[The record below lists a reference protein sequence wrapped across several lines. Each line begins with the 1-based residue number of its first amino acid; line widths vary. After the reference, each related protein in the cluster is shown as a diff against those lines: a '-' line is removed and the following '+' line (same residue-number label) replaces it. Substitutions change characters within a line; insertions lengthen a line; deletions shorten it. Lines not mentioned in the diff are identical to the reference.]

1 MSTRMDIKSWRK
13 SRNGK
18 AYAIRIGSTWTNDKG
33 VTYLEFDALP
43 LPDEQGRVSCFLE
56 EPRERTEQGA
66 QGFAPAAQGFARQ
79 MAPSGPALKSGA
91 GGALALGGDEI
102 PF

>member
-18 AYAIRIGSTWTNDKG
+18 AYAIRIGSTWTNEKG

-56 EPRERTEQGA
+56 EPRERAADG
-66 QGFAPAAQGFARQ
+66 AQGFARQ
-79 MAPSGPALKSGA
+79 MAPSGPALKSGG
-91 GGALALGGDEI
+91 GGALALGGDSI
-102 PF
+102 PFAPEWR

>member
-1 MSTRMDIKSWRK
+1 MSNRMDVKSWRK

-18 AYAIRIGSTWTNDKG
+18 AYAVRIGSTWTNDKG
-33 VTYLEFDALP
+33 VTYIEFDALP

-56 EPRERTEQGA
+56 QPRERAEAGT
-66 QGFAPAAQGFARQ
+66 QGFARQ
-79 MAPSGPALKSGA
+79 MAPNGA
-91 GGALALGGDEI
+91 GKASQLDDAI

>member
-18 AYAIRIGSTWTNDKG
+18 AYAVRIGSTWTNDKG

-56 EPRERTEQGA
+56 EPRERAEPGV
-66 QGFAPAAQGFARQ
+66 QGFARQ
-79 MAPSGPALKSGA
+79 MAPSAPGPKPIP
-91 GGALALGGDEI
+91 LGGDSI

>member
-1 MSTRMDIKSWRK
+1 MSNRMDVKSWRK

-33 VTYLEFDALP
+33 VTYIEFDALP

-56 EPRERTEQGA
+56 EPRERAEPGV
-66 QGFAPAAQGFARQ
+66 QGFARQ
-79 MAPSGPALKSGA
+79 LAPSGPALKSGA
-91 GGALALGGDEI
+91 GGAVNLEDSI

>member
-1 MSTRMDIKSWRK
+1 MSTRMDIKTWRK

-18 AYAIRIGSTWTNDKG
+18 AYAIRIGSTWTNEKG

-56 EPRERTEQGA
+56 EPRERAADG
-66 QGFAPAAQGFARQ
+66 AQGFARQ
-79 MAPSGPALKSGA
+79 MAPSGPALKSG
-91 GGALALGGDEI
+91 GGSAARLEDNI
-102 PF
+102 PFAMEWR

>member
-56 EPRERTEQGA
+56 EPRERVVEL
-66 QGFAPAAQGFARQ
+66 AASPKAARTPQ
-79 MAPSGPALKSGA
+79 AM
-91 GGALALGGDEI
+91 DDQI

>member
-66 QGFAPAAQGFARQ
+66 QGFARQ
-79 MAPSGPALKSGA
+79 MAPSGPALKSGG
-91 GGALALGGDEI
+91 GGAANLEDSI

>member
-1 MSTRMDIKSWRK
+1 MDVKSWRK

-43 LPDEQGRVSCFLE
+43 LPLVTR
-56 EPRERTEQGA
+56 RA
-66 QGFAPAAQGFARQ
+66 H
-79 MAPSGPALKSGA
+79 
-91 GGALALGGDEI
+91 
-102 PF
+102 

>member
-56 EPRERTEQGA
+56 EPRERAEPG
-66 QGFAPAAQGFARQ
+66 AQGFARQ
-79 MAPSGPALKSGA
+79 MAPGGPALKSGA
-91 GGALALGGDEI
+91 GAAVNLEDSI

>member
-1 MSTRMDIKSWRK
+1 LSNRMDIKSWRK

-33 VTYLEFDALP
+33 ITYLEFDALP
-43 LPDEQGRVSCFLE
+43 LPDEQGRVACFLE
-56 EPRERTEQGA
+56 EPRERAETGV
-66 QGFAPAAQGFARQ
+66 QGFARQ
-79 MAPSGPALKSGA
+79 MAPEPAGAKSIP
-91 GGALALGGDEI
+91 LGGDSI

>member
-1 MSTRMDIKSWRK
+1 MTRMDIKSWRK

-18 AYAIRIGSTWTNDKG
+18 AYAVRIGSTWTNDKG

-56 EPRERTEQGA
+56 EPRERPET
-66 QGFAPAAQGFARQ
+66 APERQEVGTQGFARQ

-91 GGALALGGDEI
+91 GGAVNLEDSI

>member
-1 MSTRMDIKSWRK
+1 MDVKSWRK

-18 AYAIRIGSTWTNDKG
+18 AYAVRIGSTWTNDKG

-56 EPRERTEQGA
+56 EPRERAEAGT
-66 QGFAPAAQGFARQ
+66 QGFARQ
-79 MAPSGPALKSGA
+79 MAPERAGPKPIP
-91 GGALALGGDEI
+91 LGGDEI

>member
-56 EPRERTEQGA
+56 EPRERTEPGV
-66 QGFAPAAQGFARQ
+66 QGFARQ
-79 MAPSGPALKSGA
+79 MAPEPAGA
-91 GGALALGGDEI
+91 KPIPLGGDSI

>member
-1 MSTRMDIKSWRK
+1 MDIKSWRK

-18 AYAIRIGSTWTNDKG
+18 AYAVRIGSTWTNDKG

-56 EPRERTEQGA
+56 EPRERAET
-66 QGFAPAAQGFARQ
+66 APARQEPGVQGFARQ
-79 MAPSGPALKSGA
+79 MAPGGA
-91 GGALALGGDEI
+91 GRPAALDGDSI
-102 PF
+102 PFEMEWR

>member
-1 MSTRMDIKSWRK
+1 MTRMDIKSWRK

-18 AYAIRIGSTWTNDKG
+18 AYAIRIGSTWTNEKG

-43 LPDEQGRVSCFLE
+43 LADEQGRVSCFLE

-66 QGFAPAAQGFARQ
+66 QGFARQ

-91 GGALALGGDEI
+91 GGAANLEDSI

>member
-1 MSTRMDIKSWRK
+1 MSNRMDIKSWRK

-56 EPRERTEQGA
+56 EPRERAEPGVQSFA
-66 QGFAPAAQGFARQ
+66 QTARGGTTSSNAAK
-79 MAPSGPALKSGA
+79 PIP
-91 GGALALGGDEI
+91 LGGDEI

>member
-1 MSTRMDIKSWRK
+1 MTTRYEIKSWRK

-56 EPRERTEQGA
+56 EPRERADAGT
-66 QGFAPAAQGFARQ
+66 QGFARQ

-91 GGALALGGDEI
+91 GGAVKLEDSI

>member
-1 MSTRMDIKSWRK
+1 MSNRMDIKSWRK

-18 AYAIRIGSTWTNDKG
+18 AYAIRIGSTWTNEKG

-66 QGFAPAAQGFARQ
+66 QGFARQ

-91 GGALALGGDEI
+91 GGAANLEDSI